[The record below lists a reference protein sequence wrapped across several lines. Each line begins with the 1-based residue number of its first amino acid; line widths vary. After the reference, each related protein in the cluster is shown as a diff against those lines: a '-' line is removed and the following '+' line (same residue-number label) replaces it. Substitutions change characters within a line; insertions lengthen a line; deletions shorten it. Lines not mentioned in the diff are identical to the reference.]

1 MMRCMHVYLFSQ
13 SQARAVEALV
23 LAKCSIKNLSYSVL
37 KIVVTGVMKLL
48 GDL

>member
-23 LAKCSIKNLSYSVL
+23 LAKMQHKEFI
-37 KIVVTGVMKLL
+37 I
-48 GDL
+48 